1 MSVLQINRLR
11 VQRGQRQILTDLSL
25 TLFAGELTILLG
37 PNGSGKST
45 LLKCISA
52 EIPFQGEITLFN
64 QPQNTWNASA
74 LARKMAI
81 LPQSSSLS
89 FAFLVHEVVMLGRLP
104 HASSHAENQRI
115 AHECLAV
122 VGAQHLAKR
131 LYTELSGGEKQR
143 VHFARVLAQLGEKK
157 QNTKQFR
164 EVEKSGPLPAEP
176 QLLML
181 DEPTSALDL
190 CHQHH
195 TLQTAKDRAMAGD
208 AVLVIL
214 HDLNLAAR
222 YADRILLLNNGTL
235 YADGT
240 PKQILTHDNIRH
252 VFDIDTTII
261 PHPDIDS
268 VLVA

>member
-1 MSVLQINRLR
+1 MSILQINKLQ
-11 VQRGQRQILTDLSL
+11 VQRGQRHILTDLSL

-45 LLKCISA
+45 LIKCISK

-64 QPQNTWNASA
+64 QPQHTWNSTL
-74 LARKMAI
+74 LAQKMAI

-104 HASSHAENQRI
+104 HASSHSENQRI
-115 AHECLAV
+115 AHDCLTV
-122 VGAQHLAKR
+122 VGAQHLATR

-157 QNTKQFR
+157 QSAKQFK
-164 EVEKSGPLPAEP
+164 EVEQSGSLPAEP
-176 QLLML
+176 QLLIL

-195 TLQTAKDRAMAGD
+195 TLQIAKERALAGD

-240 PKQILTHDNIRH
+240 PKQVLTHNHIQH
-252 VFDIDTTII
+252 VFDIETTIL

-268 VLVA
+268 VLIA